1 MSLPAVGLV
10 LSVAATVTL
19 LALNLSGPPGTAGS
33 LNGYGFRDIYA
44 WHPVMMSLAFLFCFP
59 VAMLAYVL
67 DSPPALVAAYLPDKR
82 ARRVLHG
89 ACNLAG
95 TLLTVSG
102 FVLAFTYHEALG
114 KPHAG
119 LNEPAWHQTLSRP
132 AHIIIGY
139 MVVIAIFGQC
149 VAGLVKFVQ
158 RDGPAP
164 PPAGGPLSYHGL
176 VGPAVWLLGLLC
188 IALALYFEYLEVPP
202 PDAKHWNLVRP
213 AARARARASDICG
226 CAPLTAVA
234 PPPLVAQYQILVAGA
249 LMVALAATVLVSL
262 CRPRAAAS
270 AAVEGTHGLLN
281 GDYE

>member
-1 MSLPAVGLV
+1 MSLPALALGL
-10 LSVAATVTL
+10 AAASTLCL
-19 LALNLSGPPGTAGS
+19 LALNLSGPPGAAGT
-33 LNGYGFRDIYA
+33 LNGYGYKDIYA
-44 WHPVMMSLAFLFCFP
+44 YHPVLMSLAFLLCFP

-67 DSPPALVAAYLPDKR
+67 DEPSASVAAWLPDKR

-95 TLLTVSG
+95 TLLTVAG

-119 LNEPAWHQTLSRP
+119 LNEPAWHQTASRP

-164 PPAGGPLSYHGL
+164 PPTGGLLSYHGL
-176 VGPAVWLLGLLC
+176 VGPVVWLLGLLC
-188 IALALYFEYLEVPP
+188 IVLALYFEYLEVPP
-202 PDAKHWNLVRP
+202 HDMKHWSL
-213 AARARARASDICG
+213 G
-226 CAPLTAVA
+226 
-234 PPPLVAQYQILVAGA
+234 QILVAGA
-249 LMVALAATVLVSL
+249 LIAALAVSVLVSI
-262 CRPRAAAS
+262 CRPRAKADAES
-270 AAVEGTHGLLN
+270 DDARGLLN
-281 GDYE
+281 GE